1 MLCSVLLPAVV
12 LVAIAIAKNASKS
25 CQDWIVSML
34 ATGKFTGSILT
45 LVPLRASS
53 GRHSHAH
60 HRCGLFVLMLLIAF
74 PERVAGGCP
83 HCFGANPACTL
94 HASSSGTC
102 PYEVVPTTNRAIVS
116 GTSTS
121 TLCLTHCIIPRFLR
135 CFNSGEMSTVTSLAR
150 RPAPGTVIAVDTD
163 PSKLPETL
171 SNLRAGLC
179 SKEDVE
185 TAFFAK
191 IAVEAN
197 EAKNNVLR
205 ANMNM
210 LLKLKSVGD
219 DSSSAQE
226 QNGLLTWLLA
236 KVVAFILSGTFITT
250 TVIVGAAGASN
261 GGSVHRAKVP
271 RPTTFAEFGQAMNLY
286 VMYFVAL
293 GIGNVMAI
301 TQFFQFVVYDT
312 INIRYEDW
320 RTAYELMVLA
330 FRKIEDCSDGAWNLV
345 TVTGEIVMAGMM
357 AEARMAAKYFHPV
370 FFRTR
375 GGAPQPSGGT
385 SDDDSK
391 PDTVTW
397 NGKWS
402 TGNKCKYCPAFNYEH
417 ATKKGES
424 SDHTKKHLKECGTCK
439 GKHLCS
445 KWVDDKG
452 AWGRCEGDHPLFKC
466 DNPRKCDEPLKQ

>member
-94 HASSSGTC
+94 HASSGGTC
-102 PYEVVPTTNRAIVS
+102 PYEVVPATNRAIVS
-116 GTSTS
+116 GKSTS
-121 TLCLTHCIIPRFLR
+121 TLCLTNCIIPRFLR

-163 PSKLPETL
+163 PSKLPQTL

-185 TAFFAK
+185 TAFFSK

-210 LLKLKSVGD
+210 LLMLKSVGD

-226 QNGLLTWLLA
+226 QNGPYTWLLA

-250 TVIVGAAGASN
+250 TVI
-261 GGSVHRAKVP
+261 
-271 RPTTFAEFGQAMNLY
+271 
-286 VMYFVAL
+286 
-293 GIGNVMAI
+293 
-301 TQFFQFVVYDT
+301 
-312 INIRYEDW
+312 
-320 RTAYELMVLA
+320 
-330 FRKIEDCSDGAWNLV
+330 
-345 TVTGEIVMAGMM
+345 
-357 AEARMAAKYFHPV
+357 AKYFHPV

-375 GGAPQPSGGT
+375 GGEPQLLGAHT
-385 SDDDSK
+385 KDDSE

-402 TGNKCKYCPAFNYEH
+402 TGNKCKYCPAFNNEH

-424 SDHTKKHLKECGTCK
+424 SDHSKNNLKQCGTCK
-439 GKHLCS
+439 GKHLCF

-452 AWGRCEGDHPLFKC
+452 AWGRCEGDHPGFKC